1 MRNFLKLLF
10 RRFVIFSI
18 LIGLGLVFFFGYSY
32 IFSRIITGEITGAK
46 HLIESMAVISTPE
59 AQVQTQLPNKVFSFA
74 IAIRDYKTSEIV
86 TGSSED
92 RQWAAVKEGQCAR
105 AEFFPYPPWQLNKA
119 GTYFGV
125 RLLNLYDNCE
135 MAPKK

>member
-1 MRNFLKLLF
+1 MKNFFNLLF
-10 RRFVIFSI
+10 KRFLIVLI
-18 LIGLGLVFFFGYSY
+18 LIGLGLVYYFGYPY
-32 IFSRIITGEITGAK
+32 LFSRIITGEITGAK
-46 HLIESMAVISTPE
+46 HVIESMAVISSAE
-59 AQVQTQLPNKVFSFA
+59 GQSQIPNKMFSFA
-74 IAIRDYKTSEIV
+74 IAIRDHKSSEIV

-135 MAPKK
+135 MALKK

>member
-1 MRNFLKLLF
+1 M
-10 RRFVIFSI
+10 RRFFIV
-18 LIGLGLVFFFGYSY
+18 LVLLGIGIVLFFGYPY
-32 IFSRIITGEITGAK
+32 IFSRVVTGEITGAK
-46 HLIESMAVISTPE
+46 HVLESMAVITTPD
-59 AQVQTQLPNKVFSFA
+59 AQSQVPNKVFSFA
-74 IAIRDYKTSEIV
+74 IAIRDHKTSEII

-105 AEFFPYPPWQLNKA
+105 AEFFPYPPWQLNRA

-135 MAPKK
+135 LALKK